1 MAETIPLSVPDD
13 LLAEVRTAA
22 EESNVS
28 MQDVFRQST
37 RLGLPKFREQ
47 HSQAS
52 GRITNVDPLPDEVLE
67 RIYSAP
73 ERDEEGIERLVKAQP
88 KGVRD

>member
-1 MAETIPLSVPDD
+1 MAATIPLLVPDD
-13 LLAEVRTAA
+13 LLAEVRKAA
-22 EESNVS
+22 EESKVS

-47 HSQAS
+47 HSQAT

-67 RIYSAP
+67 RIYAAP
-73 ERDEEGIERLVKAQP
+73 ERDEDGINRLVKAQP